1 MKAINPYH
9 YLLAGAMLA
18 LTSCSGVK
26 YVDTLDS
33 PNGRLVGKACYI
45 RGERYGISPTA
56 GADTLMIRA
65 SGVTNSMADYAF
77 DTFIVPGTY
86 YISVDVGNYS
96 DLILAQG
103 TRVRL
108 TAIPDGA
115 ARGTIIEPVKF
126 WSKDPARGGIERWVY
141 KFRIPYGSEHVGK
154 RAGATIWVPGMGKP
168 RNISFDDVQIS
179 ISRSLRSR
187 LFDSKET
194 NDPSPYYQE
203 VPQTGKQWK

>member
-1 MKAINPYH
+1 MKPIKSYR

-18 LTSCSGVK
+18 LASCSSVEHA
-26 YVDTLDS
+26 DTLDS
-33 PNGRLVGKACYI
+33 SNGRLVGDACYI

-65 SGVTNSMADYAF
+65 SGVANSMADYAF
-77 DTFIVPGTY
+77 DTSIVPGTY
-86 YISVDVGNYS
+86 YIAVDVGNYS

-108 TAIPDGA
+108 TAIPNGA
-115 ARGTIIEPVKF
+115 ARGTIIEPVRF

-141 KFRIPYGSEHVGK
+141 KFKIPYGSEHVGK

-168 RNISFDDVQIS
+168 RNISFDDVTVS
-179 ISRSLRSR
+179 ITRSLRSR
-187 LFDSKET
+187 LFDPKEA
-194 NDPSPYYQE
+194 NDPPPYYQE
-203 VPQTGKQWK
+203 VPQAGKQWK